1 MNERDAG
8 EIAETMRAAVA
19 SIGRAV
25 KGLEAEIQAILATS
39 LSGGHALIEGPPGT
53 GKTLLARAIAK
64 CLGLSYSRIQFTPDL
79 TPTDIVGATVYERTT
94 GAFRFEK
101 GPIFTDVMVAD
112 EINRAPPKTQAALL
126 EAMQERIVTVD
137 GRAYPLGE
145 GFIVVATQNP
155 IEMEGTYP
163 LPEAQVDRFSVKLSV
178 GYPDEAAEAG
188 MLRNVRDG
196 ARPDLLDL
204 SSVEPVCDGTT
215 IARFRASVREV
226 KVEDRVLSYIAA
238 IVRGTRVAYGVALG
252 CSPRSGVTLLA
263 ASRAAAAMEGRDFV
277 VPDDVKALA
286 RRVLAHRIIM
296 TAEAELEGL
305 AGSKALE
312 RVLESTELPR

>member
-1 MNERDAG
+1 
-8 EIAETMRAAVA
+8 
-19 SIGRAV
+19 
-25 KGLEAEIQAILATS
+25 
-39 LSGGHALIEGPPGT
+39 
-53 GKTLLARAIAK
+53 
-64 CLGLSYSRIQFTPDL
+64 
-79 TPTDIVGATVYERTT
+79 
-94 GAFRFEK
+94 
-101 GPIFTDVMVAD
+101 
-112 EINRAPPKTQAALL
+112 
-126 EAMQERIVTVD
+126 
-137 GRAYPLGE
+137 
-145 GFIVVATQNP
+145 
-155 IEMEGTYP
+155 
-163 LPEAQVDRFSVKLSV
+163 
-178 GYPDEAAEAG
+178 
-188 MLRNVRDG
+188 
-196 ARPDLLDL
+196 
-204 SSVEPVCDGTT
+204 
-215 IARFRASVREV
+215 V